1 MNHGHI
7 EMLSIQTHKLQNSN
21 MHVSIQNGE
30 SLLNKFKISVRSSLI
45 FGVFLVGVMISFLYF
60 TNNSLVILPKLDN
73 RYLIQNRFN
82 ERLKTLERVC
92 SEENLKDDY
101 DLKSHISQ

>member
-1 MNHGHI
+1 
-7 EMLSIQTHKLQNSN
+7 

-60 TNNSLVILPKLDN
+60 TNNDLVMILPKLDT
-73 RYLIQNRFN
+73 RYIIQNRFN
-82 ERLKTLERVC
+82 ERLKTLEKVC
-92 SEENLKDDY
+92 LEENLKDEY

>member
-1 MNHGHI
+1 
-7 EMLSIQTHKLQNSN
+7 

-60 TNNSLVILPKLDN
+60 TNNDLVMILPKLDN
-73 RYLIQNRFN
+73 RFLIQNRFN
-82 ERLKTLERVC
+82 ERLKTLEKVC
-92 SEENLKDDY
+92 LEENLKDDY

>member
-1 MNHGHI
+1 
-7 EMLSIQTHKLQNSN
+7 

-30 SLLNKFKISVRSSLI
+30 SLLNNFKISVRSSLI
-45 FGVFLVGVMISFLYF
+45 FGVFLIGVMISFLYF
-60 TNNSLVILPKLDN
+60 TNNDLVMILPKLDT
-73 RYLIQNRFN
+73 RFLIKNRFR
-82 ERLKTLERVC
+82 ERLKTLENVC